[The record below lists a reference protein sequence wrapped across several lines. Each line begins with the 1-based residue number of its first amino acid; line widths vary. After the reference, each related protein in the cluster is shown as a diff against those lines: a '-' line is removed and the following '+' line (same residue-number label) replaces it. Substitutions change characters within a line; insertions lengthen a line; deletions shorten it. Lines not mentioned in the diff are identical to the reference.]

1 MKSLPS
7 ELSKAPLIALVGPT
21 ASGKSDVAIELAS
34 LLADEGR
41 PCDILSADS
50 MQVYRHMDIG
60 TAKPDAAARRRVCHH
75 LLDVVEPTEAYNV
88 SLYQQQ
94 ASDVL
99 KALLREGKGAVVV
112 GGTGLYVK
120 ALVDG
125 LNRAPAA
132 QPELRKRLEEEA
144 RSRGAAAMY
153 ERLRQVDP
161 KAAEKIHPNNIRRI
175 VRALE
180 VYELSGK
187 PLSAFHEEQN
197 QPAWRK
203 RFVWRGLRLSWKE
216 LDRRIAERTNEMFDR
231 GLVEEVRRLL
241 RMGCGPQHT
250 AMQGLGY
257 KEVALGLAEGRPEA
271 EIQALVEQ
279 RTRRYARRQMTW
291 WRPERRVAWLDVG
304 PTESAGEVA
313 RRLLQSLPDS
323 PRYGSGEGRP
333 RRPGGVKSP

>member
-1 MKSLPS
+1 MRFSPS
-7 ELSKAPLIALVGPT
+7 ESPKAPLIALVGPT
-21 ASGKSDVAIELAS
+21 ASGKSDVAVELAL
-34 LLADEGR
+34 LLADEGWR
-41 PCDILSADS
+41 CEILSADS

-60 TAKPDAAARRRVCHH
+60 TAMPDAAARRRVRHH
-75 LLDVVEPTEAYNV
+75 LLDVVEPTQVYNV

-94 ASDVL
+94 ASGIL
-99 KALLREGKGAVVV
+99 EQLLREGKGAVVV

-132 QPELRKRLEEEA
+132 QPELRKRLEEEV
-144 RSRGAAAMY
+144 RSRGTAAVY

-161 KAAEKIHPNNIRRI
+161 KAAERIHPNNIRRM

-187 PLSAFHEEQN
+187 PLSAFHKEQD
-197 QPAWRK
+197 QPAWRE
-203 RFVWRGLRLSWKE
+203 RFVWRGLRLPWKE
-216 LDRRIAERTNEMFDR
+216 LDRRIAARTNKMFEQ
-231 GLVEEVRRLL
+231 GLVEEVRQLL
-241 RMGCGPQHT
+241 RMGCGPEHT

-257 KEVALGLAEGRPEA
+257 KEVAQGLAEGRPEA
-271 EIQALVEQ
+271 EIKALVEQ

-291 WRPERRVAWLDVG
+291 WRPERRVAWLDVAPG
-304 PTESAGEVA
+304 ESAREVA

-333 RRPGGVKSP
+333 RRPKGAKSP